1 MSNLALQHYL
11 LVFQMDTIGSW
22 LKKYSWLRYSP
33 TLDAVF
39 CGPCSVLI
47 SSANREGK
55 GLLVNRP
62 FFQWVKVSDT
72 LTSHSKAAYHSDCLQ
87 AADVLKAT
95 IENPNARLDV
105 IQSTALELKID
116 ENKHILFQ
124 IVHAALFLGK
134 QGLALRGDTEN
145 TFSAKNPVKSF
156 CRKWFNF
163 AGSSSQTQSKKCYLH
178 LTTDP
183 K

>member
-1 MSNLALQHYL
+1 LLFNHVKPCTTALPSRFSDGCNRKFN
-11 LVFQMDTIGSW
+11 VDW
-22 LKKYSWLRYSP
+22 LKKYSRLRYSP

-62 FFQWVKVSDT
+62 FFRWVKVSDT

-87 AADVLKAT
+87 VADVLKAT

-105 IQSTALELKID
+105 MQSTALKLKLMKISTSYARLCMQ
-116 ENKHILFQ
+116 HC
-124 IVHAALFLGK
+124 FLGRACIK
-134 QGLALRGDTEN
+134 R
-145 TFSAKNPVKSF
+145 
-156 CRKWFNF
+156 
-163 AGSSSQTQSKKCYLH
+163 
-178 LTTDP
+178 
-183 K
+183 